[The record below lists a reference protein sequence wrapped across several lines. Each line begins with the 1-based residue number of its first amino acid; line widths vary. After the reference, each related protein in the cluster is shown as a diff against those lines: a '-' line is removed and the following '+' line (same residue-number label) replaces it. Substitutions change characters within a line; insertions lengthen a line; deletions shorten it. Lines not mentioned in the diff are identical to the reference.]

1 MRPRWLPWVSL
12 IESVAW
18 VDSEC
23 CNEILDYVKQ
33 NVEKEQVWQC
43 YGRQVGLRGGA
54 MGMETGGK
62 INAIGLGY
70 EQKNAG

>member
-1 MRPRWLPWVSL
+1 
-12 IESVAW
+12 
-18 VDSEC
+18 
-23 CNEILDYVKQ
+23 LDYVKQ